1 VGYENASETFLFEH
15 FDPAS
20 RRIPYKMQ
28 NTFMAAISFEALFY
42 DRESAAFNF

>member
-1 VGYENASETFLFEH
+1 
-15 FDPAS
+15 
-20 RRIPYKMQ
+20 MQ